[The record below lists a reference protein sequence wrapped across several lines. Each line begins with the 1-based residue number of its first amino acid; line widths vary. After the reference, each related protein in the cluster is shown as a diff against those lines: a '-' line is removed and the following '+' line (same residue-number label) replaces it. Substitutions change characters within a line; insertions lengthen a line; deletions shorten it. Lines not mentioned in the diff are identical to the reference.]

1 MGEGWERVNAS
12 TRTVMAKKH
21 PPSNAL
27 DRARSLRRDMTEAE
41 MKLWAL
47 LREIEGFKF
56 RRQVPI
62 GPYIVDFV
70 CHQAKLII
78 EADGGQHD
86 LESGREV
93 SRTEFLE
100 GEGYRVLRFWNNEV
114 LSNLDGV
121 HTVISVALGN
131 ISPSPNPPPS
141 RGRA

>member
-1 MGEGWERVNAS
+1 
-12 TRTVMAKKH
+12 
-21 PPSNAL
+21 
-27 DRARSLRRDMTEAE
+27 

-62 GPYIVDFV
+62 GSYIVDFV
-70 CHQAKLII
+70 CHKTKLII

-86 LESGREV
+86 PESEPEIA
-93 SRTEFLE
+93 RTDFLNA
-100 GEGYRVLRFWNNEV
+100 EGYRVLRFWNNEV
-114 LSNLDGV
+114 LSNLEGV
-121 HTVISVALGN
+121 HATISGALGE

>member
-12 TRTVMAKKH
+12 ARKIMTKKF
-21 PPSNAL
+21 PPAHAL
-27 DRARSLRRDMTEAE
+27 DRAKALRRDMTDAE
-41 MKLWAL
+41 WKLWAL
-47 LREIEGFKF
+47 LRQIEGFKF

-70 CHQAKLII
+70 CHTAKLII

-86 LESGREV
+86 LDSAQEV
-93 SRTEFLE
+93 VRTKFLE
-100 GEGYRVLRFWNNEV
+100 SEGYQLLRFWNNEV
-114 LSNLDGV
+114 LSNPEGV
-121 HTVISVALGN
+121 HTVVSAALGG